1 MKVGM
6 LGLLRVVVLVLV
18 LRVSSSSSSSSSS
31 ASYFGQKN
39 RRSSIL
45 PVSVPVQATTSSL
58 MLNRVG
64 SSIVFPLHG
73 NVYPIGYV
81 LYYIIL
87 THLTVFMCHKK
98 EEEEEG
104 SNKCVCNSSFKI
116 MTFITIWSIMENHF
130 HNNRQLLVAQRL
142 CL

>member
-18 LRVSSSSSSSSSS
+18 LRVSSSSSST
-31 ASYFGQKN
+31 SYFGQKN

-45 PVSVPVQATTSSL
+45 PEPVPVQATTSSL
-58 MLNRVG
+58 RLNRVG

-87 THLTVFMCHKK
+87 THLQFLCVTKK
-98 EEEEEG
+98 KKKKG
-104 SNKCVCNSSFKI
+104 VIRVCVRVLLRSWHLSQYGQLWRI
-116 MTFITIWSIMENHF
+116 TFTIIDNF
-130 HNNRQLLVAQRL
+130 L
-142 CL
+142 

>member
-104 SNKCVCNSSFKI
+104 SNKSVV
-116 MTFITIWSIMENHF
+116 TV
-130 HNNRQLLVAQRL
+130 LLRS
-142 CL
+142 

>member
-87 THLTVFMCHKK
+87 THLQFLCVTKKKKKKGVIRVCVTVLLRSWHLSQY
-98 EEEEEG
+98 G
-104 SNKCVCNSSFKI
+104 QSWRI
-116 MTFITIWSIMENHF
+116 TFTIIDNF
-130 HNNRQLLVAQRL
+130 L
-142 CL
+142 